1 MFYKEKGFYISLI
14 CGIVCL
20 AAFSFICMNVF
31 SDGSGE
37 QENAVVAQETQAP
50 VMTEVPTATFSP
62 EAEDATTDNV
72 KSEVKEA
79 TPAPKKEKK
88 QAKTTMKSNK
98 TKLEDKLHFD
108 QETGLLWPVEGDILI
123 EYSPEKVVYFPTLS
137 QFKTNPALIIGS
149 KVGESVKSSSSGVVK
164 NIETNDE
171 TGTTVTIAIGD
182 DFKVVYGQLKDLAV
196 SKGDEVSEGQVIG
209 KIAKPTKYYSVE
221 GANLYYQVKQK
232 EETVN
237 PLVLLR

>member
-20 AAFSFICMNVF
+20 VAFGAICMNVF
-31 SDGSGE
+31 SDKSTDGDVLVS
-37 QENAVVAQETQAP
+37 QETPPP
-50 VMTEVPTATFSP
+50 VVTDQPAATTQPKTEET
-62 EAEDATTDNV
+62 TTDNV
-72 KSEVKEA
+72 KSEVKTA
-79 TPAPKKEKK
+79 APASTPK
-88 QAKTTMKSNK
+88 AKTTMKRVRV
-98 TKLEDKLHFD
+98 EDKLHFD

-123 EYSPEKVVYFPTLS
+123 EYSADKVVFFPTLS

-149 KVGESVKSSSSGVVK
+149 KVGESVKSSANGVVK
-164 NIETNDE
+164 SIQKDDE

-182 DFKVVYGQLKDLAV
+182 DFKVVYGQLKDLTV

-232 EETVN
+232 GETVN

>member
-20 AAFSFICMNVF
+20 AAFGAICMNVF
-31 SDGSGE
+31 SDDGKD
-37 QENAVVAQETQAP
+37 QADVAIVETPMPAA
-50 VMTEVPTATFSP
+50 TEPPAATIP
-62 EAEDATTDNV
+62 PKAEETTTDNV
-72 KSEVKEA
+72 KSEVKKE
-79 TPAPKKEKK
+79 TPAPTAK
-88 QAKTTMKSNK
+88 AKTTMKK
-98 TKLEDKLHFD
+98 TSVEDRLHFD

-123 EYSPEKVVYFPTLS
+123 EYSTDKVVFFPTLS

-149 KVGESVKSSSSGVVK
+149 KVGENVKASANGVVK
-164 NIETNDE
+164 SIEKNDE

-182 DFKVVYGQLKDLAV
+182 DFKVIYGQLKDVSV

-232 EETVN
+232 NETVN

>member
-1 MFYKEKGFYISLI
+1 
-14 CGIVCL
+14 
-20 AAFSFICMNVF
+20 
-31 SDGSGE
+31 
-37 QENAVVAQETQAP
+37 
-50 VMTEVPTATFSP
+50 
-62 EAEDATTDNV
+62 
-72 KSEVKEA
+72 
-79 TPAPKKEKK
+79 
-88 QAKTTMKSNK
+88 MKSNK
-98 TKLEDKLHFD
+98 TKVEDKLHFD

>member
-20 AAFSFICMNVF
+20 AAFGAICMNVF
-31 SDGSGE
+31 SDGGKD
-37 QENAVVAQETQAP
+37 QADVAQVQETPEP
-50 VMTEVPTATFSP
+50 VAAVEPQTTMEPDTAET
-62 EAEDATTDNV
+62 TTDNV
-72 KSEVKEA
+72 KSEVKEE
-79 TPAPKKEKK
+79 TPSPTPE
-88 QAKTTMKSNK
+88 AKTTMKK
-98 TKLEDKLHFD
+98 TSVEDRLHFD

-123 EYSPEKVVYFPTLS
+123 EYSADKVVFFPTLS

-149 KVGESVKSSSSGVVK
+149 RVGEDVKASADGVVK
-164 NIETNDE
+164 SIEKNDE

-182 DFKVVYGQLKDLAV
+182 DFKVIYGQLKDV
-196 SKGDEVSEGQVIG
+196 SISKGDEVSEGQVIG

-232 EETVN
+232 NETVN

>member
-20 AAFSFICMNVF
+20 AAFGFICMNVF
-31 SDGSGE
+31 SDGSE
-37 QENAVVAQETQAP
+37 EPQNAVVAQETEAP
-50 VMTEVPTATFSP
+50 AVAEEPAATQQP
-62 EAEDATTDNV
+62 AAEDATTDHV
-72 KSEVKEA
+72 ISEVAEE
-79 TPAPKKEKK
+79 TPASTPKAK
-88 QAKTTMKSNK
+88 AKTTMKNK
-98 TKLEDKLHFD
+98 SSRVEDKLHFD

-123 EYSPEKVVYFPTLS
+123 EYSADKVVFFPTLS

-149 KVGESVKSSSSGVVK
+149 KVGESVKSSSNGVVK
-164 NIETNDE
+164 SIEKNDE

-182 DFKVVYGQLKDLAV
+182 DFKVVYGQLKDLTV
-196 SKGDEVSEGQVIG
+196 SKGDEVSEGQIIG

-232 EETVN
+232 NETVN

>member
-20 AAFSFICMNVF
+20 VAFAAICMNVF
-31 SDGSGE
+31 SDGGDGDGGTT
-37 QENAVVAQETQAP
+37 VAEAPTQAP
-50 VMTEVPTATFSP
+50 VQTVAPAPTLEPETEETTA
-62 EAEDATTDNV
+62 DNV
-72 KSEVKEA
+72 KSEVKKH
-79 TPAPKKEKK
+79 TPAPTPK
-88 QAKTTMKSNK
+88 AKTTMKQPK
-98 TKLEDKLHFD
+98 RAEDKLHFD

-123 EYSPEKVVYFPTLS
+123 EYSADKVVFFPTLS
-137 QFKTNPALIIGS
+137 QFKTNPAIIIGS
-149 KVGESVKSSSSGVVK
+149 SVGESVKSSANGVVK
-164 NIETNDE
+164 SIQKDDE

-182 DFKVVYGQLKDLAV
+182 DFQIVYGQLKDLSV

-232 EETVN
+232 DETVN

>member
-20 AAFSFICMNVF
+20 VAFGAICMNVF
-31 SDGSGE
+31 SDSGKD
-37 QENAVVAQETQAP
+37 QGNLSVAQETP
-50 VMTEVPTATFSP
+50 MPTAP
-62 EAEDATTDNV
+62 AEAAVTQEPKTEEATTDHV
-72 KSEVKEA
+72 KSEVKKK
-79 TPAPKKEKK
+79 TPAPTPK
-88 QAKTTMKSNK
+88 AKTTMKKVSA
-98 TKLEDKLHFD
+98 EDRLHFD

-123 EYSPEKVVYFPTLS
+123 EYSADKVVFFTTLS
-137 QFKTNPALIIGS
+137 QFKTNPAVIIGS
-149 KVGESVKSSSSGVVK
+149 KVGEDVKASAAGIVK
-164 NIETNDE
+164 RIEKNDE
-171 TGTTVTIAIGD
+171 TGTTVTMAIGD
-182 DFKVVYGQLKDLAV
+182 DFKVIYGQLKDVTV

-232 EETVN
+232 GETIN

>member
-20 AAFSFICMNVF
+20 AAFGAICMNVF
-31 SDGSGE
+31 SDGGKD
-37 QENAVVAQETQAP
+37 QADVAVVEETPAP
-50 VMTEVPTATFSP
+50 VSTDAPAATIEP
-62 EAEDATTDNV
+62 RAEETTTDNV
-72 KSEVKEA
+72 KSEVKEE
-79 TPAPKKEKK
+79 TPAPTAKAKSAMKK
-88 QAKTTMKSNK
+88 TSV
-98 TKLEDKLHFD
+98 EDRLHFD

-123 EYSPEKVVYFPTLS
+123 EYSTDKVVFFPTLS

-149 KVGESVKSSSSGVVK
+149 KVGEDVKASANGVVK
-164 NIETNDE
+164 SIEKNDE

-182 DFKVVYGQLKDLAV
+182 DFKVVYGQLKNISV
-196 SKGDEVSEGQVIG
+196 SRGDEVSEGQVIG

-221 GANLYYQVKQK
+221 GANLYYQVLQK
-232 EETVN
+232 NETVN

>member
-20 AAFSFICMNVF
+20 AAFGFICMNVF

-37 QENAVVAQETQAP
+37 QENAIVAQETEAP
-50 VMTEVPTATFSP
+50 VMTEAPSATFSP

-72 KSEVKEA
+72 KSEVKA
-79 TPAPKKEKK
+79 TPAPKKK
-88 QAKTTMKSNK
+88 AKTTMKSKK
-98 TKLEDKLHFD
+98 TNVEDKLHFD

-123 EYSPEKVVYFPTLS
+123 EYSADKVVFFPTLS

-164 NIETNDE
+164 SIETNDE

-182 DFKVVYGQLKDLAV
+182 DFKVVYGQLKDLTV

-232 EETVN
+232 SETVN

>member
-1 MFYKEKGFYISLI
+1 MIKMFYKEKGFYISLI
-14 CGIVCL
+14 CGIICI
-20 AAFSFICMNVF
+20 AAFGAICMNVF
-31 SDGSGE
+31 SDGGND
-37 QENAVVAQETQAP
+37 QGNVPVAQQTEQPAATVEPAATLEPETEE
-50 VMTEVPTATFSP
+50 TTA
-62 EAEDATTDNV
+62 DNV

-79 TPAPKKEKK
+79 TPKPTAKAKETI
-88 QAKTTMKSNK
+88 KTT
-98 TKLEDKLHFD
+98 TAEDRLHFD

-123 EYSPEKVVYFPTLS
+123 EYSADKVVFFPTLS

-149 KVGESVKSSSSGVVK
+149 KVGESVKASADGIVK
-164 NIETNDE
+164 RIEKNEE
-171 TGTTVTIAIGD
+171 TGTTVTVAIGD
-182 DFKVVYGQLKDLAV
+182 DFKVVYGQLKDVTV

-232 EETVN
+232 GETVN

>member
-20 AAFSFICMNVF
+20 AAFGFICMNVF
-31 SDGSGE
+31 SDGSE
-37 QENAVVAQETQAP
+37 EPQNAVVAQETEAP
-50 VMTEVPTATFSP
+50 AVAEEPPATQQP
-62 EAEDATTDNV
+62 AAEDATTDNV
-72 KSEVKEA
+72 ISEVAEE
-79 TPAPKKEKK
+79 TPAPTPKAK
-88 QAKTTMKSNK
+88 AKTTMKNK
-98 TKLEDKLHFD
+98 SDRVEDKLHFD

-123 EYSPEKVVYFPTLS
+123 EYSADKVVFFPTLS

-149 KVGESVKSSSSGVVK
+149 KVGESVKSSSNGVVK
-164 NIETNDE
+164 SIEKNDE

-182 DFKVVYGQLKDLAV
+182 DFKVVYGQLKDLTV
-196 SKGDEVSEGQVIG
+196 SKGDEVSEGQIIG

-232 EETVN
+232 NETVN

>member
-20 AAFSFICMNVF
+20 AAFGFICMRVF
-31 SDGSGE
+31 SDGGDNSDE
-37 QENAVVAQETQAP
+37 IAVVQETPQPVAATEAP
-50 VMTEVPTATFSP
+50 SATLMPETEET
-62 EAEDATTDNV
+62 TTDNV
-72 KSEVKEA
+72 TSEVKEKKKKPKP
-79 TPAPKKEKK
+79 TP
-88 QAKTTMKSNK
+88 KTKAAMSNK
-98 TKLEDKLHFD
+98 ASAEDRLHFD
-108 QETGLLWPVEGDILI
+108 QETGLLWPIDGDILI
-123 EYSPEKVVYFPTLS
+123 EYSAEKVVFFPTLS

-149 KVGESVKSSSSGVVK
+149 EIGESVKSSANGVVK
-164 NIETNDE
+164 SIEKNDE

-182 DFKVVYGQLKDLAV
+182 DFNVVYGQLKDLTV

-232 EETVN
+232 GETVN

>member
-1 MFYKEKGFYISLI
+1 MKE
-14 CGIVCL
+14 
-20 AAFSFICMNVF
+20 
-31 SDGSGE
+31 
-37 QENAVVAQETQAP
+37 
-50 VMTEVPTATFSP
+50 
-62 EAEDATTDNV
+62 
-72 KSEVKEA
+72 
-79 TPAPKKEKK
+79 
-88 QAKTTMKSNK
+88 KTTMKSKK
-98 TKLEDKLHFD
+98 TSVEDKLHFD

-123 EYSPEKVVYFPTLS
+123 EYSADKVVFFPTLS

-164 NIETNDE
+164 SIETNDE

-182 DFKVVYGQLKDLAV
+182 DFKVVYGQLKDLTV

-232 EETVN
+232 GETVN

>member
-20 AAFSFICMNVF
+20 VAFAAICMNVF
-31 SDGSGE
+31 SDGGDGDGGTT
-37 QENAVVAQETQAP
+37 VA
-50 VMTEVPTATFSP
+50 EVPTQSPVPTMEPVATLEP
-62 EAEDATTDNV
+62 ETEETTSDNI
-72 KSEVKEA
+72 KSEAKKH
-79 TPAPKKEKK
+79 TPAPTPK
-88 QAKTTMKSNK
+88 AKTTMKQPK
-98 TKLEDKLHFD
+98 RAEDKLHFD

-123 EYSPEKVVYFPTLS
+123 EYSADKVVFFPTLS

-149 KVGESVKSSSSGVVK
+149 SVGESVKSSANGVVK
-164 NIETNDE
+164 NIQKDDE

-182 DFKVVYGQLKDLAV
+182 DFQIVYGQLKDLSV
-196 SKGDEVSEGQVIG
+196 SKGDEVSEGQIIG
-209 KIAKPTKYYSVE
+209 KIAKPTKYFSVE

-232 EETVN
+232 DETVN

>member
-14 CGIVCL
+14 CGIICL
-20 AAFSFICMNVF
+20 VAFGAICMNVF
-31 SDGSGE
+31 SDDGSDQGNVLVAE
-37 QENAVVAQETQAP
+37 QTEAP
-50 VMTEVPTATFSP
+50 VATAEPVVTQEPLTE
-62 EAEDATTDNV
+62 EATTDNV
-72 KSEVKEA
+72 KSEVNEKK
-79 TPAPKKEKK
+79 TPAPTPAPTPK
-88 QAKTTMKSNK
+88 AKTTMKK
-98 TKLEDKLHFD
+98 TRVEDRLHFD

-123 EYSPEKVVYFPTLS
+123 EYSADKVVFFPTLS

-149 KVGESVKSSSSGVVK
+149 EVGEDVKASANGVVK
-164 NIETNDE
+164 SIEKNDE

-182 DFKVVYGQLKDLAV
+182 DFRIVYGQLKDVSV

-232 EETVN
+232 GETVN
-237 PLVLLR
+237 PLLLLR

>member
-1 MFYKEKGFYISLI
+1 MR
-14 CGIVCL
+14 
-20 AAFSFICMNVF
+20 VF
-31 SDGSGE
+31 SDGGDNSDDIA
-37 QENAVVAQETQAP
+37 AVQETHEPAIVTEAP
-50 VMTEVPTATFSP
+50 SATLMPETKETTA
-62 EAEDATTDNV
+62 DNV
-72 KSEVKEA
+72 TSEVKEKKKKPKP
-79 TPAPKKEKK
+79 TP
-88 QAKTTMKSNK
+88 KTKPTMSNK
-98 TKLEDKLHFD
+98 ASAEDRLHFD
-108 QETGLLWPVEGDILI
+108 QETGLLWPVDGDILI
-123 EYSPEKVVYFPTLS
+123 EYSADKVVFFPTLS

-149 KVGESVKSSSSGVVK
+149 EVGESVKSSANGVVK
-164 NIETNDE
+164 SIEKNDE

-232 EETVN
+232 GETVN